1 MDDPRITVPM
11 IRRFKENGRK
21 VTAVTAYDA
30 TMARL
35 ADAAGMDVILVGDSL
50 GNVILGYDTTLPVTL
65 DDMVR
70 HTAAVTRGAKRA
82 LVVADLPFMTYQT
95 GLDDAVRSA
104 GRLVQ
109 EGGAHA
115 VKLEGGS
122 PYILEVVTRLNDVGI
137 PVMGHLGWTPQSVN
151 VYGRASVRGRTKN
164 SAQEILDGARSLQE
178 AGAFALVLE
187 VIPERLANVVSD
199 TLIIP
204 TIGIGAGPGC
214 DGQILVCYDMLGMDE
229 EVSYRHVKRY
239 ADVGRQIFNAFEKYR
254 DEVMAG
260 TFPERR
266 HSFAMDEDELAGLDE
281 GI

>member
-1 MDDPRITVPM
+1 MDSPRITVPM
-11 IRRFKENGRK
+11 IRQFKEHGRK
-21 VTAVTAYDA
+21 ITAVTAYDA

-35 ADAAGMDVILVGDSL
+35 ADAAGMDLLLIGDSL
-50 GNVILGYDTTLPVTL
+50 GNVVLGYETTLPVTL

-70 HTAAVTRGAKRA
+70 HTAAVSRGAKRS
-82 LVVADLPFMTYQT
+82 LIVADLPFMTYQT
-95 GLDDAVRSA
+95 SLEDAVRAA
-104 GRLVQ
+104 GRLIQ

-122 PYILEVVTRLNDVGI
+122 PYILDVVTRLHDVGI
-137 PVMGHLGWTPQSVN
+137 PVMGHLGWTPQSIHA
-151 VYGRASVRGRTKN
+151 YGRATVRGRTKH

-187 VIPERLANVVSD
+187 VIPERLANVVTD
-199 TLIIP
+199 TVLMP

-229 EVSYRHVKRY
+229 EVSFRHVKRY
-239 ADVGRQIFNAFEKYR
+239 ADVGRQIFQAFEKYR
-254 DEVMAG
+254 EEVMGGA
-260 TFPERR
+260 FPERR